1 VLGIINKPGCFAQ
14 YITLPIA
21 NLHVVP
27 AGLSDAEAAF
37 CEPLAAA
44 CRILEQGLLE
54 TQQGSTQQVAVVG
67 ECYGC
72 GVIDQDINASDCMC
86 SAVVPSGPHMQACW
100 ISLHNLPPVR
110 H

>member
-14 YITLPIA
+14 YITLPVA

-27 AGLSDAEAAF
+27 TSLSDAEAAF

-67 ECYGC
+67 ECYC
-72 GVIDQDINASDCMC
+72 CCVMLPCT
-86 SAVVPSGPHMQACW
+86 W
-100 ISLHNLPPVR
+100 LHV
-110 H
+110 

>member
-1 VLGIINKPGCFAQ
+1 MRRLPRNAQGVNILCFSLHFWCSLSAAVRQVLGIINKPGCFAQ
-14 YITLPIA
+14 YITLPIV
-21 NLHVVP
+21 NLHAVP

-44 CRILEQGLLE
+44 CRILEQGLLK

-72 GVIDQDINASDCMC
+72 GVMLQCT
-86 SAVVPSGPHMQACW
+86 
-100 ISLHNLPPVR
+100 
-110 H
+110 